1 MSESGLEASL
11 TGQNELS
18 IQQVTGFMSNDF
30 AIEDG
35 QGRPVAS
42 IRTTGSAASR
52 FFAGS
57 RQFEITDLSGVV
69 LFQVHDPM
77 TWGRDRY
84 RVTAPDGSPIAE
96 LVRRTTFFTTSV
108 QASVVDGTE
117 LRLEGNFLDH
127 SYRLLAGEQVV
138 AVVDRTWAG
147 LGKALLGHS
156 RYALRLDPAMPVL
169 VRYAVIGSVIAL
181 DLIRDKAQRRRSD

>member
-1 MSESGLEASL
+1 MSESGLEVSL

-30 AIEDG
+30 AIEDAH
-35 QGRPVAS
+35 GRPVAS

-52 FFAGS
+52 FFAGN
-57 RQFEITDLSGVV
+57 RQFEVTDLSGTA

-96 LVRRTTFFTTSV
+96 LVQRTAFLKTSV
-108 QASVVDGTE
+108 QVSVVDGTE
-117 LRLEGNFLDH
+117 LRLEGNFFDH
-127 SYRLLAGEQVV
+127 SYRLLVDEHPV
-138 AVVDRTWAG
+138 AAVDRTWAG
-147 LGKALLGHS
+147 FGKALLGHS
-156 RYALRLDPAMPVL
+156 RYALQMDPGMLEL
-169 VRYAVIGSVIAL
+169 VRYAVIGSVISL
-181 DLIRDKAQRRRSD
+181 DLIRDKAHRRRSD

>member
-1 MSESGLEASL
+1 MSESGLEVSL

-30 AIEDG
+30 AIEDA

-57 RQFEITDLSGVV
+57 RRFEITDLSGGV
-69 LFQVHDPM
+69 LFQVQDPM

-96 LVRRTTFFTTSV
+96 LVQRIAFFKTTV
-108 QASVVDGTE
+108 QVSVVDGTE
-117 LRLEGNFLDH
+117 LRLEGNFLDY
-127 SYRLLAGEQVV
+127 SYRLLAGGHPV
-138 AVVDRTWAG
+138 AAVDRKWAG

-156 RYALRLDPAMPVL
+156 RYAVTLDPGMPEL
-169 VRYAVIGSVIAL
+169 VRYAVVGSVIAL
-181 DLIRDKAQRRRSD
+181 DLIRDKANRRHND